1 MAMVIVLEIIGII
14 ISFEMKQIRERME
27 ISPIEIWK
35 VVFFCNFVFISD
47 VIGVYPK
54 LRTQETQ

>member
-14 ISFEMKQIRERME
+14 ISFEMKQMRERME

-35 VVFFCNFVFISD
+35 VVFFAILSSSVMS
-47 VIGVYPK
+47 
-54 LRTQETQ
+54 